1 MSMNLNDLSHFAH
14 VVTHGGFAPAAR
26 RTGIP
31 KSTLAKRVAALE
43 AALGARLIQRSSRR
57 FVVTDLGQEV
67 YRHAAAMVIEAESAA
82 AVVQGRVAEPSGLV
96 RITASVPTAQLS
108 LAAPLLELART
119 YPKLRV
125 ALHTT
130 DRFVDLVQE
139 GIDIAVRDH
148 FAPLPDSGLV
158 QRRVCSDPI
167 YLVAAPDYVARHGAP
182 STPAALD
189 THAGL
194 MTSAA
199 QSVWRL
205 EDADGAAAEARP
217 QPRLAA
223 DESQVLLRAACG
235 GLGIA
240 CLPRRLCGP
249 MLGNGELVRVLPTW
263 TAGTVTT
270 TLLMPHRRGQLP
282 AVRAVADALASTLGS
297 DPVFEQLP
305 KTGL

>member
-1 MSMNLNDLSHFAH
+1 MNLNDLSHFAH
-14 VVTHGGFAPAAR
+14 VATHGGFAPAAR

-43 AALGARLIQRSSRR
+43 AALGARLIQRSSRS

-108 LAAPLLELART
+108 LAEPLLELAHA

-167 YLVAAPDYVARHGAP
+167 YLVASPDYLARHGMPSAP
-182 STPAALD
+182 DALD
-189 THAGL
+189 EHAGL

-199 QSVWRL
+199 QSAWRL

-240 CLPRRLCGP
+240 CLPRRLCNP
-249 MLGNGELVRVLPTW
+249 MLARGELVRVLPAW

-297 DPVFEQLP
+297 DPDFEQLP
-305 KTGL
+305 KTGV

>member
-1 MSMNLNDLSHFAH
+1 MNLNDLSHFAH
-14 VVTHGGFAPAAR
+14 VVTHNGFAPAAR

-43 AALGARLIQRSSRR
+43 AELGARLIQRSSRR

-96 RITASVPTAQLS
+96 RITASVPTAQMS
-108 LAAPLLELART
+108 LADPLLELAHA

-167 YLVAAPDYVARHGAP
+167 YLVASPDYLARHGAP
-182 STPAALD
+182 SAPDALD
-189 THAGL
+189 EHAGL

-205 EDADGAAAEARP
+205 EDAHGATAEARP

-240 CLPRRLCGP
+240 CLPRRLCNP
-249 MLGNGELVRVLPTW
+249 MLVRGDLVHVLPAW

-282 AVRAVADALASTLGS
+282 AVRAVADALAAHLASA
-297 DPVFEQLP
+297 
-305 KTGL
+305 